1 MTRAQK
7 APIDAEQAAAT
18 PSEPAEEVHG
28 VLRGSFRPPSLL
40 SKRPSTAAATLK
52 YALRTAWA
60 SLSQV
65 AIGVLAYS
73 AVLYLAISGRL
84 RPPVPNEA
92 LIVFAGVWVALLW
105 RTFAL
110 YSIALE
116 RGASRSF
123 SRSAQFEIGLL
134 FIAASASL
142 VATLGG
148 YNGPMYPLFYAL
160 VAYFAVFLP
169 WPEASF
175 LFFLMVGL
183 EGTHVLAA
191 STPAQTYV
199 SHLTFNGFFAVLYAV
214 FLRGDLAQRR
224 FAVKDGIS
232 RELEALYEDAREY
245 RLVGALHLQDAEES
259 EKRRVL
265 GSVSAVREAL
275 YNLLVV
281 GEKALLPRNLAVFV
295 LDPSGT
301 FLQLKEVRGFGE
313 ELKGGDL
320 PAKEGVFGVML
331 TKKAPLCLTALH
343 NYRGLTYYENEP
355 AADAVTEFMGVPI
368 FDRTAPSEPI
378 VRGVMVC
385 DRQNGKAFTKDEL
398 DLLESLAREVARTL
412 EVERLF
418 AQMDR
423 ERRGREKFFKAS
435 AAFASTRTIEDVA
448 DAAMQSA
455 ASLCDPALV
464 CITTCN
470 ADQSEHVLRA
480 ARGKIS
486 LEVGETLRDPS
497 ALVATAL
504 KTKSVLPLPG
514 VPIGEHSLFGKDLP
528 VSGLTAARV
537 FPLFAAGEPVGTW
550 IVTTKKGQF
559 APNVEVMLHALS
571 QQVATSLMNAKLNEA
586 MERMATT
593 DALTGLY
600 NRRFFN
606 QVFAERL
613 GLAERY
619 GRKLSVLLCDIDHF
633 KSVNDTYGHPAGD
646 AVLKVISR
654 LLAQEA
660 RKADVV
666 GRLGGEEF
674 AVLMSE
680 TDAAGAKLTAER
692 MRERIAR
699 ELILTEHGKLK
710 VTLSLGIATFPD
722 DAGSADLLISRADE
736 ALYRAKHGGRNRSVA
751 YGVK

>member
-1 MTRAQK
+1 
-7 APIDAEQAAAT
+7 
-18 PSEPAEEVHG
+18 
-28 VLRGSFRPPSLL
+28 
-40 SKRPSTAAATLK
+40 
-52 YALRTAWA
+52 
-60 SLSQV
+60 
-65 AIGVLAYS
+65 
-73 AVLYLAISGRL
+73 
-84 RPPVPNEA
+84 
-92 LIVFAGVWVALLW
+92 
-105 RTFAL
+105 
-110 YSIALE
+110 
-116 RGASRSF
+116 
-123 SRSAQFEIGLL
+123 
-134 FIAASASL
+134 
-142 VATLGG
+142 
-148 YNGPMYPLFYAL
+148 
-160 VAYFAVFLP
+160 
-169 WPEASF
+169 
-175 LFFLMVGL
+175 
-183 EGTHVLAA
+183 
-191 STPAQTYV
+191 
-199 SHLTFNGFFAVLYAV
+199 
-214 FLRGDLAQRR
+214 
-224 FAVKDGIS
+224 
-232 RELEALYEDAREY
+232 
-245 RLVGALHLQDAEES
+245 
-259 EKRRVL
+259 
-265 GSVSAVREAL
+265 
-275 YNLLVV
+275 
-281 GEKALLPRNLAVFV
+281 
-295 LDPSGT
+295 
-301 FLQLKEVRGFGE
+301 
-313 ELKGGDL
+313 
-320 PAKEGVFGVML
+320 
-331 TKKAPLCLTALH
+331 
-343 NYRGLTYYENEP
+343 
-355 AADAVTEFMGVPI
+355 
-368 FDRTAPSEPI
+368 
-378 VRGVMVC
+378 
-385 DRQNGKAFTKDEL
+385 
-398 DLLESLAREVARTL
+398 
-412 EVERLF
+412 
-418 AQMDR
+418 
-423 ERRGREKFFKAS
+423 
-435 AAFASTRTIEDVA
+435 
-448 DAAMQSA
+448 
-455 ASLCDPALV
+455 
-464 CITTCN
+464 
-470 ADQSEHVLRA
+470 
-480 ARGKIS
+480 
-486 LEVGETLRDPS
+486 
-497 ALVATAL
+497 
-504 KTKSVLPLPG
+504 